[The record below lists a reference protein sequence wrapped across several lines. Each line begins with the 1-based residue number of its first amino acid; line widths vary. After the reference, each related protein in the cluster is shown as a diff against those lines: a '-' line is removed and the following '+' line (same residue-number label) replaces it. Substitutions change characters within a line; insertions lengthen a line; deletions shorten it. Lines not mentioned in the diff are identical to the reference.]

1 LTRRVGRTDDPT
13 PHRPRTND
21 GDRCPRG
28 AQGKPGREPRRQRET
43 VDVTAA
49 RCESNIGPNIGQETA
64 RSERGRRIQLEGPE
78 TARSRAAPG

>member
-28 AQGKPGREPRRQRET
+28 AQGKPGREPRPQRET

-49 RCESNIGPNIGQETA
+49 RCESNIGRETA

-78 TARSRAAPG
+78 AARSRAAPG